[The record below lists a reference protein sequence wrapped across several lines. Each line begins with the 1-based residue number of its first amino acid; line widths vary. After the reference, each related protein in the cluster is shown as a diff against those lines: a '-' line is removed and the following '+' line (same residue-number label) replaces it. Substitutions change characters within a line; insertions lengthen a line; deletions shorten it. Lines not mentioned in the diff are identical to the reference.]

1 MMVKALDGRGKA
13 ELVRSPLTWLLV
25 AFALL
30 GLLYI
35 NSVPPFE
42 SPDEPFHFAYVDYI
56 RAKGQLPIRH
66 PGEKTYFKHEGS
78 QPPLYYLLAAAVISP
93 FPRGNLAEIFALNPH
108 AVIGDPSTDNNYNRH
123 ALANIRVPVGDGAML
138 ALFSARL
145 LSLLL
150 GIVTVSAVWL
160 TARELAP
167 AREGVALL
175 AAALTAFNPQ
185 FLFISASVNNDN
197 LITALGSLLIWQM
210 LRLLRHGFQPRRNW
224 ALAILLALA
233 CLTKLTGLLFAP
245 TLLLVAGYRA
255 WRCGEWRKLLH
266 FFLLLA
272 VTWLVVAGWW
282 YARNL
287 ILYGEFTGARMLLDL
302 YGRRSAPSLRDL
314 IGEEFTGLRIS
325 YWGLFGW
332 FNVFTVQEFYLV
344 MDIVLL
350 LGAAGVLIWLWRRP
364 QGERLA
370 PFLLLA
376 GQLVFVIAGLVTY
389 TSQAASSQGRLIFP
403 AIATISTLLALGLRQ
418 WRLPARPLAVALGA
432 FALAVPFVSIRP
444 AYRSPPS
451 FAQLP
456 ESATRFHARFYA
468 YEEIE
473 LLGYELR
480 AERYEP
486 GEALSVALYW
496 RPTAASALNYSIFL
510 DLLADDGVIAQV
522 ITFPGHGNLST
533 SRWQAGRIY
542 EDRYEM
548 LLPKDLLGSS
558 PLRLHIGW
566 WKYPGGYRLPAYDG
580 EGGDLPTVIV
590 GAGAYVASED
600 VPSPS
605 AEFLAEPLEY
615 DGVRLLAYELEDE
628 NLTFWW
634 EVTTPLAE
642 DFHILVHV
650 LAAEFSPGGSNPIL
664 MQGDAAPPLP
674 TGYWRVGERFLS
686 RHTLRRTETGE
697 TAEAG
702 QYPLYVGWYST
713 TQVLQLDADC
723 PDEACWLRDIW
734 LTEGAKAD

>member
-1 MMVKALDGRGKA
+1 
-13 ELVRSPLTWLLV
+13 
-25 AFALL
+25 
-30 GLLYI
+30 
-35 NSVPPFE
+35 
-42 SPDEPFHFAYVDYI
+42 
-56 RAKGQLPIRH
+56 
-66 PGEKTYFKHEGS
+66 
-78 QPPLYYLLAAAVISP
+78 
-93 FPRGNLAEIFALNPH
+93 
-108 AVIGDPSTDNNYNRH
+108 
-123 ALANIRVPVGDGAML
+123 ML

-224 ALAILLALA
+224 ALAILQALA

-350 LGAAGVLIWLWRRP
+350 LGTAGVLIWLWRRP

-456 ESATRFHARFYA
+456 ESATRFHARF
-468 YEEIE
+468 
-473 LLGYELR
+473 
-480 AERYEP
+480 
-486 GEALSVALYW
+486 
-496 RPTAASALNYSIFL
+496 
-510 DLLADDGVIAQV
+510 
-522 ITFPGHGNLST
+522 
-533 SRWQAGRIY
+533 
-542 EDRYEM
+542 
-548 LLPKDLLGSS
+548 
-558 PLRLHIGW
+558 
-566 WKYPGGYRLPAYDG
+566 
-580 EGGDLPTVIV
+580 
-590 GAGAYVASED
+590 
-600 VPSPS
+600 
-605 AEFLAEPLEY
+605 
-615 DGVRLLAYELEDE
+615 
-628 NLTFWW
+628 
-634 EVTTPLAE
+634 
-642 DFHILVHV
+642 
-650 LAAEFSPGGSNPIL
+650 
-664 MQGDAAPPLP
+664 
-674 TGYWRVGERFLS
+674 
-686 RHTLRRTETGE
+686 
-697 TAEAG
+697 
-702 QYPLYVGWYST
+702 
-713 TQVLQLDADC
+713 
-723 PDEACWLRDIW
+723 
-734 LTEGAKAD
+734 